1 MFGLGRE
8 GRAVVT
14 SEVIILRVLIWV
26 LVVWVPTWGQCIQPG
41 ALRICALTFKV
52 NSGKEREGRFQR
64 LYSGKS
70 EVSSGRVFGLFLIFY
85 RGLCGIEAMAR
96 IGKRES

>member
-1 MFGLGRE
+1 MKLMFGLGRA

-52 NSGKEREGRFQR
+52 NSGKERGTLPKFVQWRIRGFFWKGVWVVP
-64 LYSGKS
+64 Y
-70 EVSSGRVFGLFLIFY
+70 FLP
-85 RGLCGIEAMAR
+85 RTLWR
-96 IGKRES
+96 